1 MDRYLS
7 FSQYLKNTFHR
18 RLYKVSLNAH
28 MTCPNRDGTC
38 GDRGCIFCSAAGS
51 GDFAIS
57 FNGEALKRED
67 LVFNHQKC
75 DDGFIAYF
83 QSFTN
88 TYAPIEKLERIYR
101 AALENELF
109 AGISIATRPDCMQQ
123 EVIDL
128 LVHLQKEYPSK
139 FIWVELGLQTIHEK
153 TALWMR
159 RGYPLSVFDHC
170 TDRLHEAGFPVIVHV
185 IIGLPGENEEM
196 LYQTIEYLNS
206 RHIEGIK
213 LQLLHYLKDSDLGQE
228 YLAHPDRYH
237 PLEIDEYIDLVCG
250 CIARLDPSIVIH
262 RISGDGNKGELLAPL
277 WSMDKRNVINQI
289 NHALKEKNIVQGCM
303 IK

>member
-1 MDRYLS
+1 M
-7 FSQYLKNTFHR
+7 
-18 RLYKVSLNAH
+18 
-28 MTCPNRDGTC
+28 
-38 GDRGCIFCSAAGS
+38 
-51 GDFAIS
+51 
-57 FNGEALKRED
+57 KRED
-67 LVFNHQKC
+67 LVFNHQEC

-139 FIWVELGLQTIHEK
+139 FIWIELGLQTIHEK

-159 RGYPLSVFDHC
+159 RGYRLSVFDDC
-170 TDRLHEAGFPVIVHV
+170 VERLHQAEFPVIVHM
-185 IIGLPGENEEM
+185 ILGLPDETTNMVYE
-196 LYQTIEYLNS
+196 TIDYLNHK
-206 RHIEGIK
+206 HIEGIK

-228 YLAHPDRYH
+228 YLVHPDRYH

-262 RISGDGNKGELLAPL
+262 RISGDGNKEELLAPL